1 MFVLSNF
8 QANFQ
13 ILKYILEVTSVR
25 KKFLE
30 LSVGARD
37 KETWPDLR
45 YSFEVTGHYNTEL
58 VQDPDNKKCAL

>member
-1 MFVLSNF
+1 MVGIRALTVHTLFVLSNF
-8 QANFQ
+8 QFIFQ

-30 LSVGARD
+30 LTVGARD

-45 YSFEVTGHYNTEL
+45 YSFEVTDHS
-58 VQDPDNKKCAL
+58 